1 MFNLAYWDIFKN
13 YYANKQEENAY
24 VITGVDHIWKTI
36 YIGDGY
42 TWAKT
47 WRANSAETYAVTP
60 TTEKPQYIKLEF
72 KEKYGIP
79 YLIEKV
85 NYTRSFDG
93 KNVKISQYK
102 LVR

>member
-1 MFNLAYWDIFKN
+1 MNPQLNIDFQSFVNEPVFEGDFGGQMERLYNLMKMRPVTCQDAECLGI
-13 YYANKQEENAY
+13 A
-24 VITGVDHIWKTI
+24 G
-36 YIGDGY
+36 
-42 TWAKT
+42 
-47 WRANSAETYAVTP
+47 SAFARR
-60 TTEKPQYIKLEF
+60 IKDL